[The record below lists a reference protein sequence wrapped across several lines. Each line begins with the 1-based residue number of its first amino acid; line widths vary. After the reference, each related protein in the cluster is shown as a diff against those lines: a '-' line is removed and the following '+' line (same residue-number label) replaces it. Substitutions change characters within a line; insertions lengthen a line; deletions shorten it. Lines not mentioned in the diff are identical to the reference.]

1 MGKITI
7 VMPKQA
13 EGELYE
19 LSCFLAEKL
28 GVSGGYGL
36 GGEGGY
42 GVDYENDTFMMHPF
56 CWCDQ
61 ETCKWCYGNAPNFL
75 YKPTGG
81 KVWWY
86 KWIGRGEE
94 IKGKFDKDWLQ
105 KCKDS
110 VLAAANPPKQRPT
123 KTRKDTK

>member
-1 MGKITI
+1 MSEIRI
-7 VMPKQA
+7 VVPKQA
-13 EGELYE
+13 DGELYE
-19 LSCFLAEKL
+19 LSKHLAKTL
-28 GVSGGYGL
+28 GVSGGNGL

-42 GVDYENDTFMMHPF
+42 GVEYENDVFMMHPF
-56 CWCDQ
+56 CWCESDD
-61 ETCKWCYGNAPNFL
+61 CRWCGEENAPNFE

-94 IKGKFDKDWLQ
+94 IDGEFEENWLQ

-110 VLAAANPPKQRPT
+110 LPTPPKE
-123 KTRKDTK
+123 RKL